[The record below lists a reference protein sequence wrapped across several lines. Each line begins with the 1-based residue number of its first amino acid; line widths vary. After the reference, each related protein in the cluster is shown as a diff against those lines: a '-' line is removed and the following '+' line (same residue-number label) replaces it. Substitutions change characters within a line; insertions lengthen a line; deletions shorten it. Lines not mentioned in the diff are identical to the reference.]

1 MASVM
6 KYLTL
11 PRRPHIPWWVVCS
24 VCSILLI
31 ARAIYWIWQ
40 ARNEQSM
47 NLVIFEW
54 DRLLVYLI
62 GTLCHSDPAGQYPD
76 NWNSVAGVIGLL
88 LLGITLYKLQSG
100 SQWSNLINILIA
112 FKLVTQWAGIQFFPT
127 KQYHWLYE
135 GKQLTGLFWVGGMSF
150 NNTSISITFSS
161 KGLRSHLADGLW
173 RFWTCS
179 SKCFSCRPT
188 HKS

>member
-1 MASVM
+1 MAPVM

-24 VCSILLI
+24 VCSIVLI

-40 ARNEQSM
+40 AGNEQSM

-54 DRLLVYLI
+54 DRLLAYLI

-76 NWNSVAGVIGLL
+76 NWNSVAGVIVLL
-88 LLGITLYKLQSG
+88 LLGITLYKLQS
-100 SQWSNLINILIA
+100 A
-112 FKLVTQWAGIQFFPT
+112 FKLVTQWDGIQFFPT

-135 GKQLTGLFWVGGMSF
+135 GKQLTGLFWVGGLSF

-173 RFWTCS
+173 RFRTCS

-188 HKS
+188 HWS